1 MSVGKN
7 SLTRLIFHTE
17 YLIIMNLS
25 IFALAY
31 LGSQAKDTPHSGKN
45 KILRYARAQFVTE
58 TTDTQWMR
66 QLGLAPQP
74 DWPLAQLLHLAE
86 SIEIN
91 HQSNIHSV
99 MLAQPVH
106 LTLQRDSF
114 GLERLIT
121 LTQDEYLTLT
131 QYFNQFFVEEGLVLI
146 PSVTQQYWIL
156 KTSAPWHLT
165 TQPIQTAMHQNIQ
178 GFMPQ
183 GPDAQQL
190 RQVMNQVQMLMH
202 EHPINLQRVADGLPE
217 INSLWFS
224 GNSISQLAAAQ
235 IKTALIGNSAL
246 IHAVSHALKLPSFA
260 HLDSAIEECVQD
272 ALMLIQPNDHVP
284 WESIF
289 DAVKSRKIKHLTL
302 HLPLANGTLQV
313 SLNPFD
319 CWKFWRQP
327 QTFEKLA
334 QHYVQ
339 SH

>member
-1 MSVGKN
+1 
-7 SLTRLIFHTE
+7 
-17 YLIIMNLS
+17 MNLS

-45 KILRYARAQFVTE
+45 KILRYAHAQFVTE

-74 DWPLAQLLHLAE
+74 DWPLAQLLCLAE
-86 SIEIN
+86 ALEAN
-91 HQSNIHSV
+91 HQTSENSLI
-99 MLAQPVH
+99 LAQPVH

-114 GLERLIT
+114 GLESLIT
-121 LTQDEYLTLT
+121 LHTDEYLTLT
-131 QYFNQFFVEEGLVLI
+131 QHFNQFFVEEGLTVI

-178 GFMPQ
+178 GFMPK
-183 GPDAQQL
+183 GPDAQKL

-202 EHPINLQRVADGLPE
+202 EHPINVQRVTDGLPE

-224 GNSISQLAAAQ
+224 GNSISQLATTQ
-235 IKTALIGNSAL
+235 KKTTLIGNSAL
-246 IHAVSHALKLPSFA
+246 IRAVSHALKLPSFA
-260 HLDSAIEECVQD
+260 HLDSAIEEGVLD
-272 ALMLIQPNDHVP
+272 ALMLIQPNDQIH

-319 CWKFWRQP
+319 C
-327 QTFEKLA
+327 
-334 QHYVQ
+334 
-339 SH
+339 